1 MLQEYS
7 EINCKLAHNSHII
20 ENMSKFILQI
30 NSVNVNIS
38 QKPLEKPLFLLSAFK
53 I

>member
-7 EINCKLAHNSHII
+7 QINCKLAHNSHII
-20 ENMSKFILQI
+20 ENKLILQI